1 MLTSTA
7 DNVQKSS
14 GIEELDASQAGAAN
28 TQYPRAIFPFGFQI
42 N

>member
-1 MLTSTA
+1 MFTSTA
-7 DNVQKSS
+7 GNAQKAS

-28 TQYPRAIFPFGFQI
+28 TQYPRAVFPFGFQI